1 MKRRMFN
8 PLLSSSLYRQ
18 NNEARV
24 GKAGVMVRS
33 HLEAEA
39 GSLER
44 EARGV
49 ASLSTQGRA
58 PGFALRSAPVP
69 PFTRE
74 MLHRVRG
81 GGGGRAPA
89 RLAQGGAVRIVCPAL
104 QVPFPRPPTPTPG
117 RLVFTQR
124 NPTPAPAKPLSL
136 PNRALPRPC
145 SCPPAPSV
153 PSRLPFSIP
162 SLSLKQRS
170 IGLPATPPRAL
181 TSPHRAPGLAV
192 FATRQYHKI
201 CPVLH
206 PPLLVSTH
214 LPNSLDGTTLTLH
227 FSFSFLPSSFLFPIF
242 LLS

>member
-1 MKRRMFN
+1 MFSVF
-8 PLLSSSLYRQ
+8 LQVCKWVCWKWKMSSILFSFFILSPQ
-18 NNEARV
+18 
-24 GKAGVMVRS
+24 
-33 HLEAEA
+33 
-39 GSLER
+39 ER
-44 EARGV
+44 EQEHKIIKLFGV
-49 ASLSTQGRA
+49 RTKTRST
-58 PGFALRSAPVP
+58 
-69 PFTRE
+69 
-74 MLHRVRG
+74 
-81 GGGGRAPA
+81 
-89 RLAQGGAVRIVCPAL
+89 
-104 QVPFPRPPTPTPG
+104 
-117 RLVFTQR
+117 
-124 NPTPAPAKPLSL
+124 
-136 PNRALPRPC
+136 
-145 SCPPAPSV
+145 PAPSV

-181 TSPHRAPGLAV
+181 TSPPRAPGLAV